1 MAELALL
8 SFFLTGLLAGTHCAG
23 MCGGIVTAVSFSRVP
38 NAPPPFFHLLAF
50 NAGRIASYATAGA
63 IVGALGAGSLL
74 LGPQQPIQTAL
85 YVAANVLL
93 IGLGLYVAGLSRA
106 VTALERVGAIVWRR
120 ISPFTRRLLP
130 VHNGGQAFAL
140 GGLWGWLPCGLVY
153 SILGAALASGHPLN
167 GALTM
172 AAFGLGTLPVMLPLT
187 WAGARLGQRL
197 QRGGWRMAMGT
208 TVLLS
213 GVMTL
218 AAPWVVHAPLLHGA
232 LRALGCRSLG

>member
-1 MAELALL
+1 
-8 SFFLTGLLAGTHCAG
+8 
-23 MCGGIVTAVSFSRVP
+23 V
-38 NAPPPFFHLLAF
+38 
-50 NAGRIASYATAGA
+50 
-63 IVGALGAGSLL
+63 GAGSLL

-172 AAFGLGTLPVMLPLT
+172 AAFGLGTLPNLIALGYFADRIRPL
-187 WAGARLGQRL
+187 L
-197 QRGGWRMAMGT
+197 QRA
-208 TVLLS
+208 
-213 GVMTL
+213 GVRL
-218 AAPWVVHAPLLHGA
+218 AAGSMIVAFGLLGLARSNELAAAYGSSLLCHTPLLH
-232 LRALGCRSLG
+232 

>member
-38 NAPPPFFHLLAF
+38 NASPPFFHLLAF

-106 VTALERVGAIVWRR
+106 VASLERVGAPVWRR

-172 AAFGLGTLPVMLPLT
+172 AAFGLGTLPNLIALGYFADRIRPL
-187 WAGARLGQRL
+187 L
-197 QRGGWRMAMGT
+197 QRP
-208 TVLLS
+208 
-213 GVMTL
+213 GVRL
-218 AAPWVVHAPLLHGA
+218 AAGLMIVAFGLLGLA
-232 LRALGCRSLG
+232 RSNELAAAYGSSLLCHTPVLH